1 MSELTVPSGKGES
14 TNCTQQRT
22 LSTNF
27 KIGLVLIGLTVVAGA
42 ALNWNWLV
50 AAGLLPIIVGLLP
63 CAAMCGL
70 HLCSGNQ
77 GGNQSLGSMTKVPPP
92 GS

>member
-1 MSELTVPSGKGES
+1 MSELAVPSGNDNSK
-14 TNCTQQRT
+14 NCAQQRSY
-22 LSTNF
+22 STVF
-27 KIGLVLIGLTVVAGA
+27 KTGLVLIGLALVAGGA
-42 ALNWNWLV
+42 INWHWLV

-70 HLCSGNQ
+70 HLCSGDKGSNL
-77 GGNQSLGSMTKVPPP
+77 SPGSMTKVLPP